1 MTKEKFTRVPYGSTV
16 HGQEEIDAV
25 ISVLKESTQMGAKV
39 TSFENKIAQLFEKE
53 YGLMTNSGSSA
64 LYLAIESLDLD
75 DGAEV
80 ITPALTFA
88 TTVACLV
95 KNNLIPS
102 FVDVKE
108 DTYCI
113 DEMKIE
119 KSITKKTRAILAPDL
134 LGNICRWD
142 LIKSIADKHNL
153 LVLHDSADTLGATY
167 KGKSPGVFTDLSIT
181 SFYGSHII
189 NGAGNG
195 GMLCSSDDSVIKKA
209 KLLRSWGRSSSLFAD
224 SESIE
229 NRFQVYLDEIR
240 YDAKFVFEEIGY
252 QLEPS
257 EISAA
262 FGLIQLE
269 KLAKNFP
276 QQIVGVKD
284 SSYNLYEVLKIPNF
298 LIFPG
303 SELKLL
309 KGLELGNSGI
319 ISAVCNVTA
328 PLARKVYDDFNNKK
342 TQTFNKK
349 LCEVRKIFDNY
360 NLISGLHSFMSVENE
375 KYQRIL
381 PPLSLLSETQQKEMM
396 SKLKGLDFFPE
407 KNIAA

>member
-1 MTKEKFTRVPYGSTV
+1 MAIKKGIYAASMSIFNQDLSLDIESTIKHSERLINEGLHGAIFFGSTGCAQLISSKEKKQLIDRLNKNKLKDHFIIGTGVNSLNENVDLMKHSLSNGIDRFLLMPPAYYKYSDEGAYSFYANVVQKVP
-16 HGQEEIDAV
+16 
-25 ISVLKESTQMGAKV
+25 ES
-39 TSFENKIAQLFEKE
+39 KIILYNFEK
-53 YGLMTNSGSSA
+53 LSG
-64 LYLAIESLDLD
+64 
-75 DGAEV
+75 
-80 ITPALTFA
+80 
-88 TTVACLV
+88 
-95 KNNLIPS
+95 
-102 FVDVKE
+102 
-108 DTYCI
+108 
-113 DEMKIE
+113 
-119 KSITKKTRAILAPDL
+119 
-134 LGNICRWD
+134 
-142 LIKSIADKHNL
+142 
-153 LVLHDSADTLGATY
+153 Y
-167 KGKSPGVFTDLSIT
+167 KF
-181 SFYGSHII
+181 
-189 NGAGNG
+189 
-195 GMLCSSDDSVIKKA
+195 SVQI
-209 KLLRSWGRSSSLFAD
+209 
-224 SESIE
+224 
-229 NRFQVYLDEIR
+229 V
-240 YDAKFVFEEIGY
+240 
-252 QLEPS
+252 
-257 EISAA
+257 
-262 FGLIQLE
+262 E

-276 QQIVGVKD
+276 QQIVGIKD

-360 NLISGLHSFMSVENE
+360 NLISGLYSFMSVENE